1 MLPYNPSAMFRR
13 LNYRLARA
21 AGQFIFFN
29 TVRRVEVIR
38 PEAAARAG
46 PFVLACTHI
55 SHLDPFCLSILIRR
69 KIDWMARSEFFR
81 NGAAGRVLHG
91 VDTFPVRRHG
101 VPVSA
106 IRTAL
111 RRLEQG
117 RVVGI
122 FPEGGVASGDA
133 SACRRGPIKQGAC
146 FIAQRAGVP
155 VVPAVIVGTHLLNC
169 VKPWLPARRI
179 RLWVAFGRPIHPAPL
194 PPGRRQAKAARGA
207 MNRELQAEFISVYDE
222 LRRTYD
228 LDAPYLPFESI
239 PCPPRASEVG
249 GVATAVPLP
258 DRARP
263 PSRPAVGQWAEAA
276 RRVLEGAAG
285 TEPQG

>member
-1 MLPYNPSAMFRR
+1 MLVYNRPAMFRR

-38 PEAAARAG
+38 PEAVEREG
-46 PFVLACTHI
+46 PYVLACTHI
-55 SHLDPFCLSILIRR
+55 SHLDPLCFSILTRR
-69 KIDWMARSEFFR
+69 KIDWMARVEFFS
-81 NGAAGRVLHG
+81 NFIGNKVLHG
-91 VDTFPVRRHG
+91 VDCFPVRRYG

-122 FPEGGVASGDA
+122 FPEGGVAFGDT
-133 SACRRGPIKQGAC
+133 SACRYGPMKQGAC
-146 FIAQRAGVP
+146 FVAQRAGVP

-179 RLWVAFGRPIHPAPL
+179 RLWVAFGRSIPPAPL
-194 PPGRRQAKAARGA
+194 PPSSRDAKAARDA
-207 MNRELQAEFISVYDE
+207 MNRDLQAEFVSVYDE
-222 LRRTYD
+222 LRRTYN
-228 LDAPYLPFESI
+228 LKAPYLPFDSI
-239 PCPPRASEVG
+239 PCPPRADDASVEP
-249 GVATAVPLP
+249 TAAPSP
-258 DRARP
+258 DRTRS
-263 PSRPAVGQWAEAA
+263 PSRSAVAEWAEAT
-276 RRVLEGAAG
+276 RRAFEGAAG
-285 TEPQG
+285 TETQG